1 MYNKIMLIDEI
12 KKRGKMHIVRLSDM
26 QKFFKN
32 IEDYDKNK
40 EIYRV
45 IYIERSQLSYAI
57 TIMKPGKINGEFFM
71 TKGHYHN
78 IPSSEVY
85 YLLKGKG
92 MIIIQRGNDFKKI
105 EMKRGKFYEIP
116 EGYAHRTIN
125 TGKEAL
131 EVLNIYPSDSG
142 HDYKTIE
149 KRGFKKRFY

>member
-1 MYNKIMLIDEI
+1 MLIEEI
-12 KKRGKMHIVRLSDM
+12 KKRGKMHIVRLKDM
-26 QKFFKN
+26 RTLFRDSSGFDPEQ
-32 IEDYDKNK
+32 
-40 EIYRV
+40 EIYKV
-45 IYIERSQLSYAI
+45 LFIERSQLSYAI

-71 TKGHYHN
+71 TKGHTHE
-78 IPSSEVY
+78 IPASEVY

-92 MIIIQRGNDFKKI
+92 MIIMQKGDDFKKI
-105 EMKRGKFYEIP
+105 DMKKGKFYEIP

-125 TGKEAL
+125 TGKEVL